1 MKALL
6 FSDAQALVNEHGQK
20 VIIPEIYTSIADQ
33 AFYGLQ
39 LTSVEIPGSISTIG
53 QYAFFENQLENIESK
68 VNLEHWVEASDL
80 LETLTKNLQKYEKS
94 KSEAQELYSFV
105 ESEWIDLRKKLD
117 SSSVKVND
125 PMRINAEREISESK
139 RFLDEGDI
147 DSTLS
152 SLGKTDEIIENL
164 RRRI

>member
-1 MKALL
+1 MQNVQRGLRQRKK
-6 FSDAQALVNEHGQK
+6 LVASFPSGPSGEEWK
-20 VIIPEIYTSIADQ
+20 
-33 AFYGLQ
+33 
-39 LTSVEIPGSISTIG
+39 
-53 QYAFFENQLENIESK
+53 NQLENIETK

-125 PMRINAEREISESK
+125 PMRINAERKISESK